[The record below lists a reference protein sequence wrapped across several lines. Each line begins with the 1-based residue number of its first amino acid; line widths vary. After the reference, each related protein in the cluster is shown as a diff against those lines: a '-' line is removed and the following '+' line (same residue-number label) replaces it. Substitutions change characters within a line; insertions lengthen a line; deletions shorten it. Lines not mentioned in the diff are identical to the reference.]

1 MATCREVSSPAGEVA
16 SRETPRERGES
27 DRSMDGPALAA
38 SSHDAEGKSSTDGK
52 GGTSSNLWA
61 SLDDAALRRLVA
73 EQVPRFQNRPY
84 LADSFAVHSALAAGL
99 EGSLEG
105 DYCWSLSFAPE
116 FVRTLCAEGF
126 VPISCE
132 LGGNTGLFVLLPKLH
147 EERCVLHFD
156 SLHVPRKVRRRALRE
171 SHRLSVD
178 DAFDAVLAG
187 CVRQH
192 GDTWLHPPLR
202 SALEA
207 MSGGSSADPVAGDAG
222 AVRVCS
228 FALWHGHELVAGE
241 FGVAIGRVYT
251 SFSGFHTAN
260 GAGALQIVLTAMLL
274 RRAGFAWWD
283 LGQAHDYKIA
293 HGATV
298 MPRTHFLDQFRRQR
312 ALPNAMAPLLASR
325 EDGAS
330 FGAAELLRHEK
341 ERASARA
348 DGRLLVP
355 DSRCSDAVGTAA
367 DGIALGTLHGAASR
381 CGTAEPSATLLS

>member
-1 MATCREVSSPAGEVA
+1 
-16 SRETPRERGES
+16 
-27 DRSMDGPALAA
+27 MDGPALAA
-38 SSHDAEGKSSTDGK
+38 SSHDAEGKSPTEGK

-61 SLDDAALRRLVA
+61 SLDDASLRRLVA
-73 EQVPRFQNRPY
+73 EQVPRFQSRPY

-105 DYCWSLSFAPE
+105 DYCWSLCFAPE
-116 FVRTLCAEGF
+116 FLRTLCAEGF

-147 EERCVLHFD
+147 EHRCVLHFD

-171 SHRLSVD
+171 AHRLSVD

-207 MSGGSSADPVAGDAG
+207 MRSAADPVAGDAS

-228 FALWHGHELVAGE
+228 FALWHGRELVAGE

-260 GAGALQIVLTAMLL
+260 GAGALQIVLTARLL

-293 HGATV
+293 HGASV
-298 MPRTHFLDQFRRQR
+298 MPRTLFLDHFRRQR

-325 EDGAS
+325 EGGAS
-330 FGAAELLRHEK
+330 FGAAELLAHEE
-341 ERASARA
+341 ERASACA
-348 DGRLLVP
+348 DGRLP
-355 DSRCSDAVGTAA
+355 DSRCSDAVGAAA
-367 DGIALGTLHGAASR
+367 DGMALATLHGAASR
-381 CGTAEPSATLLS
+381 CVTAEPSATPSLS